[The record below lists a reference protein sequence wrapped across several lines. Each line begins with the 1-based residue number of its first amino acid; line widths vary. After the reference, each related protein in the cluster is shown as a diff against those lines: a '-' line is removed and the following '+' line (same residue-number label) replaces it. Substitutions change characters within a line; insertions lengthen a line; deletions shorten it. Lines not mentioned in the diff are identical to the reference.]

1 MTALSRAGKALMILG
16 LLLSV
21 PGASLSAQTVLTLD
35 EVLQRAAEFNPTY
48 RQALNNLELAGA
60 ERREAIGAFL
70 PSLTLSMSTSL
81 RVNRQLTAFDN
92 FGLPIENPVTSWQT
106 ASNSGQGVNLSLDLF
121 QGLTRFYAIDQ
132 NNATAV
138 ARAMAARGSLASV
151 EATLQREFNSSLRQ
165 AALLEIEEQAR
176 AGRVQD
182 LANTEILFRLADVG
196 AVDVRAAELEIVRQ
210 DRSISAGRT
219 AYQKA
224 LLALRAAIG
233 DPSLREVEISGTAG
247 EPFDPVAL
255 NVESLVQIALERSPT
270 ILERGATVEAD
281 RAGLKSARGTRWP
294 SLSLSLGGNQAVSGG
309 DRSAFFDP
317 YATDSRFGNM
327 SLSLSIPVF
336 QQFRTSRQIA
346 AADVSLRNSQE
357 ALRQTE
363 LETERDVRSQYL
375 DLQDAWITYRTNL
388 RARDLAEERLR
399 LAREDFRLAGMT
411 FIALQTAI
419 RDAQTERRNAINSR
433 FDFLNALIA
442 LEETVGTGVANNQRG
457 G

>member
-1 MTALSRAGKALMILG
+1 MTNLTKRAGTFTMVALLTLTG
-16 LLLSV
+16 
-21 PGASLSAQTVLTLD
+21 SLRAQQSLTLD
-35 EVLQRAAEFNPTY
+35 EVLRRAAEFNPTY

-70 PSLTLSMSTSL
+70 PSLSLNMSTSI
-81 RVNRQLTAFDN
+81 RANRQLTAFDN

-106 ASNSGQGVNLSLDLF
+106 ASSSGQGVSLSLDLF
-121 QGLTRFYAIDQ
+121 KGLSRFHSIDQ
-132 NNATAV
+132 NNANAV
-138 ARAMAARGSLASV
+138 ARAMAAQGSLASV

-165 AALLEIEEQAR
+165 AALLEIEEQAKE
-176 AGRVQD
+176 GRIQD
-182 LANTEILFRLADVG
+182 LANTEVLFRLADVG

-233 DPSLREVEISGTAG
+233 DPSLRTVEILG
-247 EPFDPVAL
+247 EADKPFDPSGLDLEAL
-255 NVESLVQIALERSPT
+255 VERALERSPT
-270 ILERGATVEAD
+270 ILERNATVAAD
-281 RAGLKSARGTRWP
+281 RAGLKSAKGTRWP
-294 SLSLSLGGNQAVSGG
+294 SLNMTLSGNQAISGG
-309 DRSAFFDP
+309 DKSAFFDP
-317 YATDSRFGNM
+317 YATDSRFGTM

-357 ALRQTE
+357 ALRLTE

-375 DLQDAWITYRTNL
+375 DLQDAWVTYQTNL

-411 FIALQTAI
+411 FTALQTAI
-419 RDAQTERRNAINSR
+419 RDAQLERRNAINSQ

-442 LEETVGTGVANNQRG
+442 LEETVGTGIATSQRG